1 MINSGASSPPTAD
14 NAPPRERLK
23 LSGHSV
29 KLDPST
35 HAVRGDIADL
45 ELAHEVFAPHYARAL
60 AYRAKVDSVVRAEA
74 GDEGEQRAA
83 LKAGETFGVLDISGG
98 YAWGKTSDGTPGYV
112 VMTALAQP

>member
-1 MINSGASSPPTAD
+1 MINSSASSPSTAD

-35 HAVRGDIADL
+35 HAVRGDVADI

-60 AYRAKVDSVVRAEA
+60 AYRVTAPTPVLAEPGEGDVRAQLNA
-74 GDEGEQRAA
+74 GD
-83 LKAGETFGVLDISGG
+83 TFCVLDISGG
-98 YAWGKTSDGTPGYV
+98 YAWGKLADGTPGYV
-112 VMTALAQP
+112 VMTALSQS

>member
-1 MINSGASSPPTAD
+1 MINSRASSPPTAD
-14 NAPPRERLK
+14 SAPPRERLR

-29 KLDPST
+29 KLDPAS

-60 AYRAKVDSVVRAEA
+60 AYRAKADTSVCAQAGTGGEPRAV
-74 GDEGEQRAA
+74 

-98 YAWGKTSDGTPGYV
+98 YAWGKTADGIPGYV
-112 VMTALAQP
+112 VMTALSQA